1 MNGDRAPVS
10 RCILVWLLASV
21 GCAALLRW
29 LGCLGSLDWLD
40 CRGAWTELGANR
52 AVTFDVLLPRLAALA
67 LAGCAVWFW
76 SVTTWTALAAARGV
90 ARTGTSP
97 APGCPRTVQRLVL
110 AACGLALVGAAGPA
124 VADQA
129 GRTTHESPTTS
140 ILVGLPLPD
149 RASSERLPSLAQAP
163 RVPAG
168 AKAAAH
174 STSRPRP
181 GPDRSVLVR
190 PGDTLWALAAEA
202 LPDGASDAEITAAWH
217 ALYDANRDLIADPD
231 LIFPGTRLHQPTQED
246 S

>member
-21 GCAALLRW
+21 GCAALL
-29 LGCLGSLDWLD
+29 GWLD
-40 CRGAWTELGANR
+40 CRGVCTELGADH
-52 AVTFDVLLPRLAALA
+52 AVTFDVLLRRLAALA

-76 SVTTWTALAAARGV
+76 WVTTWTALAAARGV
-90 ARTGTSP
+90 ARTGTES
-97 APGCPRTVQRLVL
+97 APGCPRALQRLVL

-129 GRTTHESPTTS
+129 GRTTRESPTTS

-149 RASSERLPSLAQAP
+149 RASSERLPSPHSPVQAP
-163 RVPAG
+163 SLPADPE
-168 AKAAAH
+168 AAAH

-181 GPDRSVLVR
+181 GPDRPVVVR
-190 PGDTLWALAAEA
+190 PGDTLWALAAGA
-202 LPDGASDAEITAAWH
+202 LPDGASDGEITAAWH

>member
-29 LGCLGSLDWLD
+29 LGRL
-40 CRGAWTELGANR
+40 GAWTELRADH

-76 SVTTWTALAAARGV
+76 WVTTWTALAAARGV
-90 ARTGTSP
+90 TRPGISP
-97 APGCPRTVQRLVL
+97 PPGFPRTLQRLVL
-110 AACGLALVGAAGPA
+110 AACGLALVGAGGPA

-129 GRTTHESPTTS
+129 GRTTRDSPTTS

-149 RASSERLPSLAQAP
+149 RASSERLPSPHPPPQP
-163 RVPAG
+163 PSVPADPG
-168 AKAAAH
+168 AEAH

-181 GPDRSVLVR
+181 GPDRPVVVR
-190 PGDTLWALAAEA
+190 PGDTLWALAADA
-202 LPDGASDAEITAAWH
+202 LPGGASDAEISAAWH

-231 LIFPGTRLHQPTQED
+231 LIFPGTRLQQPTQED